1 MKKEDKIAAIEK
13 ITETVNKY
21 AHFYLI
27 DFSTMDAASTSSL
40 RRKCFES
47 EIKLMV
53 VKNSLLHKVLDK
65 KEGDFSPL
73 DAALKGSTAIML
85 SDTGNKPAK
94 LLKEVAKNGV
104 PALKG
109 AYVEES
115 FYIGADQLDA
125 LCNIK
130 SKDELVADLIALLQ
144 SPAKNLVSALQSSGN
159 SIHGILET
167 IGEKN
172 K

>member
-1 MKKEDKIAAIEK
+1 MRKEDKSAVIEK
-13 ITETVNKY
+13 INEAVNNY

-27 DFSTMDAASTSSL
+27 DFTTMDAASTSAL

-53 VKNSLLHKVLDK
+53 VKNSLLHKVLEK

-73 DAALKGSTAIML
+73 YTTLKGSTAIMF

-94 LLKEVAKNGV
+94 LLKNIAKNGI
-104 PALKG
+104 PSLKS
-109 AYVEES
+109 AYVEEN
-115 FYIGADQLDA
+115 FYIGADQVDA

-130 SKDELVADLIALLQ
+130 SKNELIADIIALLQ
-144 SPAKNLVSALQSSGN
+144 SPAENIISALQSGGN
-159 SIHGILET
+159 TIHGILQT
-167 IGEKN
+167 LSEK